1 MIWFLVSQ
9 LFVIVLTL
17 LRLSHTSDADK
28 DLEILILRQQLGILQ
43 RKQEKP
49 VKPSRAEKL
58 TLAVLAASL
67 KKQTNKP
74 VKQFKHLIRLFQPE
88 TVFGWHRQLVRR
100 KWTHQKK
107 GKVGRPPTEEE
118 IKKLVIQLALENNWG
133 YGKIEGELTKLGID
147 LSETAIRNILQ
158 AEGIEPAPVRAGSI
172 GWKTLMSHYKGQL
185 LACDFFVVETIW
197 LKTLYCFFLIELDT
211 RRVHLAG
218 ITEHPNGHWVT
229 QQARNT
235 LLLLED
241 QKSDFVGLIRDN
253 DSKFTDAF
261 DTVFEDED
269 INIIRTPF
277 RAPNANAFSERWIR
291 SVRQECL
298 DKILVL
304 SEGHL
309 WRVLKEYQTY
319 YNTRRPHQSLE
330 QQSPIERPRT

>member
-1 MIWFLVSQ
+1 
-9 LFVIVLTL
+9 
-17 LRLSHTSDADK
+17 
-28 DLEILILRQQLGILQ
+28 
-43 RKQEKP
+43 
-49 VKPSRAEKL
+49 
-58 TLAVLAASL
+58 
-67 KKQTNKP
+67 
-74 VKQFKHLIRLFQPE
+74 
-88 TVFGWHRQLVRR
+88 
-100 KWTHQKK
+100 
-107 GKVGRPPTEEE
+107 
-118 IKKLVIQLALENNWG
+118 
-133 YGKIEGELTKLGID
+133 
-147 LSETAIRNILQ
+147 
-158 AEGIEPAPVRAGSI
+158 
-172 GWKTLMSHYKGQL
+172 MSHYKGQL

-211 RRVHLAG
+211 RCVHLAG
-218 ITEHPNGHWVT
+218 VTEHPNGHWVT

-269 INIIRTPF
+269 IHIICTPF

-330 QQSPIERPRT
+330 QQSPIERPEPETKGLIQKRKILGGIINDYFRLPVQAPLPQPA